1 MKIDAEARGRLE
13 SLVDVMRSGP
23 DLPDY
28 DAWVIVTAILREA
41 ETPEPTPTKSQA
53 EALEA
58 LDRLMQAASF
68 PEGRQIYQVYTDQAN
83 VRRFIE
89 QAGAVPEG
97 WQLVPV
103 EPTREMLLAQIAE
116 PLRDLV
122 PGHEAEEEVL
132 GYERETYRSMLA
144 AAPKQEADHD

>member
-1 MKIDAEARGRLE
+1 MTEQK
-13 SLVDVMRSGP
+13 
-23 DLPDY
+23 
-28 DAWVIVTAILREA
+28 
-41 ETPEPTPTKSQA
+41 TPTKAQ
-53 EALEA
+53 ALEA
-58 LDRLMQAASF
+58 LSEVQNH
-68 PEGRQIYQVYTDQAN
+68 TDDGWKAYDT

-89 QAGAVPEG
+89 QTGAVPEG